1 MAGSA
6 FSCST
11 RTATSRSAAV
21 RLRTGTR
28 GAAVTAAA
36 GQAAAWCAAAL
47 WSRNLGLRG
56 VALLAQEL
64 GMGCGMARPMLSH
77 GGGAELASEYSAAAH
92 EPAQR
97 AQRRVAGAG
106 RSAPAPGRRCLSSQ
120 DLRLSLAQ
128 PAALRLIARQA
139 GRLCRLSLAALAPQV
154 ASTAAGRSA
163 AGPGPRL
170 DLRPSRSSRQG
181 WHVRSAA
188 DSATADGA
196 RLRPLAPRLTAGIPA
211 LNSV

>member
-128 PAALRLIARQA
+128 PAALRLTRARRAGCVGSAWRRLLPKLHRQQLA
-139 GRLCRLSLAALAPQV
+139 GRQLVLGQGWIS
-154 ASTAAGRSA
+154 GH
-163 AGPGPRL
+163 PGPAGKAGTCAPPPI
-170 DLRPSRSSRQG
+170 LRRRMEPG
-181 WHVRSAA
+181 Y
-188 DSATADGA
+188 A
-196 RLRPLAPRLTAGIPA
+196 RWPRASPLAYRR
-211 LNSV
+211 